1 MIKKWEE
8 KLSEFHESGVLF
20 KKKKVLF
27 LKCVLYHLASLLIFY
42 SIPLFI
48 FLSLDF
54 NIPVSLLK
62 TITSSAF
69 VLIIGNFVPIP
80 GGSGGIEYGF
90 VSFFGSTVQSS
101 ILLSALIIWRFITYY
116 LGIIIG
122 GISLSFYK
130 GEEKKICE

>member
-1 MIKKWEE
+1 MCP
-8 KLSEFHESGVLF
+8 LSFN
-20 KKKKVLF
+20 
-27 LKCVLYHLASLLIFY
+27 LLVFY

-48 FLSLDF
+48 FLSLDA
-54 NIPVSLLK
+54 NIKVSLLK

-90 VSFFGSTVQSS
+90 VNFFGSTVQSS

-130 GEEKKICE
+130 GEEKKVCE